1 MAGTIN
7 LANVAL
13 GFDASALTKGIDLSA
28 GEIRK
33 LGSVVKASESDLD
46 KYATAMK
53 LLDVAQQKGAITAE
67 RLAAAQDHLAKKYG
81 IETYAMIEARQAS
94 EALIAKKKQQEEAA
108 RQAAANEARY
118 GEMLAQA
125 QRDALE
131 RQKKIDAELAIG
143 IGLRKQV
150 ATAEERMA
158 ANTKLYDQY
167 LKQGI
172 IDLQT
177 YNRLLDQMK
186 QKPIMAPTSQAGSGN
201 VVGDLKSTLAQYA
214 GMAAAFA
221 GVKNSL
227 SLAATAESNRIS
239 LEVLTGSAVKAK
251 MLFDGFQDLD
261 RNSPLSRSDFA
272 RASQTLIGYGFAA
285 ESTLPALRQLS
296 EISIGNADR
305 FQSLSLAFGQVTAN
319 GRLMGQEV
327 LQMVNAGFNPLQ
339 EISRTTGRSMVELK
353 KAMEDG
359 AISASMVEDALRSAT
374 SEGGRFYEM
383 NEKLKNSAA
392 GQWAKMQ
399 SDVQLLSTEIGTNLM
414 PAAKDFMNLMNSG
427 KDKNGN
433 GGALSSIAQL
443 ASDGA
448 RALMAVGSDA
458 ITNLDGNSQ
467 GTAISSLADDIQTR
481 EMEKKILAEN
491 VHVKT
496 QEEKDRIARNIAAR
510 QAKERA
516 ELEAAAAKEKKA
528 LDDKKQAEKE
538 IEDSEKKA
546 AKDKQ
551 AEIDKLSKQFE
562 DAHNKR
568 VKEAEELAKATLT
581 PLQEYEKE
589 LARIDELSMQG
600 AISDALANS
609 GKDKAGEK
617 LIGQAKAADKSD
629 ALGVSQTIAP
639 ALKAG
644 SVEAYKFMLN
654 QKDKLYEAAQEQK
667 ELTSETLEVAK
678 QQLIATQ
685 AIPKLGVKR

>member
-13 GFDASALTKGIDLSA
+13 GFDASKITKGVDLTA
-28 GEIRK
+28 GEMRK
-33 LGSVVKASESDLD
+33 MNQIFKDSISPVDRYNADLTILKKAHETGAVSADRMRQAMASLQD
-46 KYATAMK
+46 KY
-53 LLDVAQQKGAITAE
+53 
-67 RLAAAQDHLAKKYG
+67 
-81 IETYAMIEARQAS
+81 
-94 EALIAKKKQQEEAA
+94 
-108 RQAAANEARY
+108 
-118 GEMLAQA
+118 
-125 QRDALE
+125 
-131 RQKKIDAELAIG
+131 
-143 IGLRKQV
+143 
-150 ATAEERMA
+150 
-158 ANTKLYDQY
+158 
-167 LKQGI
+167 KQG
-172 IDLQT
+172 T
-177 YNRLLDQMK
+177 SGASGGGSA
-186 QKPIMAPTSQAGSGN
+186 MA
-201 VVGDLKSTLAQYA
+201 GDFKNTLAQYV
-214 GMAAAFA
+214 GVAAAFA

-251 MLFDGFQDLD
+251 MLFEGFQDLD
-261 RNSPLSRSDFA
+261 RNSPLSRSDFS

-359 AISASMVEDALRSAT
+359 AISAGMVEDALRSAT

-383 NEKLKNSAA
+383 NERLKDSAA
-392 GQWAKMQ
+392 GQYAKMK
-399 SDVQLLSTEIGTNLM
+399 SDVELLATEIGTNLL
-414 PAAKDFMNLMNSG
+414 PAAKSLMDLMNTG
-427 KDKNGN
+427 KGKNGS
-433 GGALSSIAQL
+433 GGIASTL
-443 ASDGA
+443 
-448 RALMAVGSDA
+448 
-458 ITNLDGNSQ
+458 SQ
-467 GTAISSLADDIQTR
+467 GLGDGIEAWSSLLQDEIKLVTGGFAKGEKSSLAGMFDRIQTE
-481 EMEKKILAEN
+481 EMTKKMNAEYG
-491 VHVKT
+491 HVKT
-496 QEEKDRIARNIAAR
+496 QEEKDRIAKNIAER
-510 QAKERA
+510 QAKERK

-528 LDDKKQAEKE
+528 ADDKKQSDKEAE
-538 IEDSEKKA
+538 DAEKKA

-551 AEIDKLSKQFE
+551 KEIDKLSKQFE

-568 VKEAEELAKATLT
+568 VKEAEDLAKATLT

-589 LARIDELSMQG
+589 LKRIDELSMYG
-600 AISDALANS
+600 AISDSVANA

-617 LIGQAKAADKSD
+617 LIGQARAADKSD